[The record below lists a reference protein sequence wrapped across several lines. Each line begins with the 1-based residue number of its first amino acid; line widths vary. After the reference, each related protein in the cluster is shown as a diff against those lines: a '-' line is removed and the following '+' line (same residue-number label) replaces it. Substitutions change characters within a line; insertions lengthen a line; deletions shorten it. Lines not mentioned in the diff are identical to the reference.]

1 MNGIKIASII
11 LALGGLSAAIVAAR
25 YWWRA
30 SRVGIPNTTVSVA
43 DVPALH
49 ILGTQV
55 AFNESSRL
63 NSTAAVWTGAAAVVS
78 AAASVLG
85 VL

>member
-1 MNGIKIASII
+1 VKIFSITLAVLGFAASLI
-11 LALGGLSAAIVAAR
+11 AA
-25 YWWRA
+25 YHWWRA
-30 SRVGIPNTTVSVA
+30 SRVDIPASTASIS
-43 DVPALH
+43 DVPELH

-63 NSTAAVWTGAAAVVS
+63 NQVAAIWTGAAALLS
-78 AAASVLG
+78 SAASVFG